1 MKYTVL
7 SNLSY
12 GDKNVSVGDVVEDI
26 PSKSVSWLAEQGHIA
41 RVDSSKKSER
51 QSPEKEGDK

>member
-1 MKYTVL
+1 MKYNVL

-12 GDKNVSVGDVVEDI
+12 GDKNVSAGDVVEDI
-26 PSKSVSWLAEQGHIA
+26 PSKSVSWLIEQGHIA
-41 RVDSSKKSER
+41 RVDSPKKSER